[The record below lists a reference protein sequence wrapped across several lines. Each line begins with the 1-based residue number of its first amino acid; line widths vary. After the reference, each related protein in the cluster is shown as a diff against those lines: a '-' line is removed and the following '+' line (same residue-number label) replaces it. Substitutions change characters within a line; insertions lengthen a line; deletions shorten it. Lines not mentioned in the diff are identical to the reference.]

1 MASAYSRVRQ
11 YGEFLQPINVNLV
24 GEILKTKQQQYDT
37 NYLLVQQTMDRV
49 ANLDL
54 IRPVDSEYLQD
65 RLSQVNNLITQA
77 GTLDLSS
84 NAVATSLIKGIN
96 SAIDNNVMNAYMGTK
111 QRRKELEEI
120 ENLRK
125 KDPSKYN
132 VLNYAAY
139 NEKFEQ
145 WYDNPEAGVVY
156 GGSTYVPYTDIDR
169 EIQDLMVKAH
179 NFLKVKTTETTP
191 VVGPDGAPYLQ
202 TKSKTVIDPERV
214 RMLVQSKL
222 STLQPQIEINAKFG
236 TNPEAIEQ
244 NYQSL
249 MARRVKTEE
258 SNLAYYLAAQKAVGV
273 DTEDGRLMQQSI
285 DNIQRNL
292 DAYKEESL
300 RGYTEQAGANMYKMY
315 LEDSFVSSYS
325 GTLVNENKLAP
336 NTALIALMRL
346 ELDREKANALN
357 NVPSD
362 EQGPMPS
369 RMPDATKEHTGEKVE
384 ELIQKKI
391 NELETTIDKNIG
403 GELESLRE
411 ELIEE
416 GEFEKA
422 TGISRNTNLKNLSDE
437 DKDKLIE
444 TIRRDGSKFSPE
456 MRKAI
461 VELDATKEAYVDYR
475 KDTLAHAELAVN
487 DFFDAFY
494 QSLDGTGRESNTI
507 ARDYKIPEL
516 RENTYRQVLLKDYI
530 PNRDEA
536 KKGSGFKVRRNGQD
550 EELTKEEYARAVVAL
565 QYAKYYGSKSTVNP
579 MKVGRQDDYEKMMN
593 YAAQVFSGVSPES
606 YLETK
611 AAAKKAKEVF
621 KPSIWDSYAEQEG
634 FWGTIGE
641 FGRRLG
647 AGRLYP
653 RDWTFAGD
661 KVVLMEQ
668 GIQELADL
676 YGGNGREL
684 VSLMHAVGVNTG
696 MLWEAPI
703 TSEDTRALLGATD
716 SSLKEIKTTQD
727 YQGEAQDRD
736 FRAGLAKVAKNL
748 GVSTHLNNIVTRE
761 MSRYDIPIKVGAKEK
776 VQASG
781 FDALLNEP
789 GLGAFPKEG
798 VITFSMQDRDSRTL
812 KMSWYA
818 PPTGRE
824 GRQQYE
830 VRDITAEQIAALGI
844 DPDEKAKLL
853 NAMNVNQY
861 LGINTIGRNRPNVM
875 TSLVDNS
882 VRSTIEEVIKQRL
895 AYNDVIE
902 EYREGIDVLSG
913 VNTTAP
919 LGVRL
924 AEKLDRDNSTMWFE
938 YTLGGEVF
946 SAEPVPSYLT
956 EAEFDRR
963 MDASNHL
970 IEYFMR
976 ITDNQLLEILNN
988 LKNAGQ

>member
-11 YGEFLQPINVNLV
+11 YGEFLQPINVKLV

-65 RLSQVNNLITQA
+65 RLNQVNNLITQA

-84 NAVATSLIKGIN
+84 NAVTTSLIKGIN
-96 SAIDNNVMNAYMGTK
+96 SAIDNNVINAYMGTK

-125 KDPSKYN
+125 KDPNKYN

-156 GGSTYVPYTDIDR
+156 SGSTYVPYTDIDK
-169 EIQDLMVKAH
+169 EVQDLMVKAH

-222 STLQPQIEINAKFG
+222 STLQPQIEINARFG

-244 NYQSL
+244 NYKSL
-249 MARRVKTEE
+249 MTQRVKTEE
-258 SNLAYYLAAQKAVGV
+258 GNLAYYMAAQKAVGE
-273 DTEDGRLMQQSI
+273 DTEDGRLIQQSI
-285 DNIQRNL
+285 DNIQRNI

-300 RGYTEQAGANMYKMY
+300 RGYTEQAGANMYRMY

-325 GTLVNENKLAP
+325 GTLINENKLAP
-336 NTALIALMRL
+336 NTALIAMMRL
-346 ELDREKANALN
+346 ELDREKAAAVN
-357 NVPSD
+357 NVTSD

-369 RMPDATKEHTGEKVE
+369 RIPDDTKEHKGEKVE
-384 ELIQKKI
+384 ELIQNKI
-391 NELETTIDKNIG
+391 NELEITIDKNIV
-403 GELESLRE
+403 GELEALSE
-411 ELIEE
+411 QLIGE

-475 KDTLAHAELAVN
+475 KDVLSYAELTIN
-487 DFFDAFY
+487 DFFDAYY
-494 QSLDGTGRESNTI
+494 QSLEGTGRESNTI
-507 ARDYKIPEL
+507 ARDYRIPEPGSSGS
-516 RENTYRQVLLKDYI
+516 EILLKDYI
-530 PNRDEA
+530 PNREEA
-536 KKGSGFKVRRNGQD
+536 KKGSGYKVRRNGQD

-579 MKVGRQDDYEKMMN
+579 MKVGRQDDYEMMMN

-611 AAAKKAKEVF
+611 AAAKKAREVF
-621 KPSIWDSYAEQEG
+621 NPSIWDSYSEQEG
-634 FWGTIGE
+634 FLGKIGE

-653 RDWTFAGD
+653 RDWTFADD
-661 KVVLMEQ
+661 KIILMEQ

-676 YGGNGREL
+676 YGGNGSEL

-696 MLWEAPI
+696 MVWEAPI
-703 TSEDTRALLGATD
+703 TKEDTQALLGATD

-727 YQGEAQDRD
+727 YQGEAQGRD
-736 FRAGLAKVAKNL
+736 FRAGVAKVAKNL
-748 GVSTHLNNIVTRE
+748 AVSTHLNNIVTRE

-776 VQASG
+776 VQSSG
-781 FDALLNEP
+781 FDALINEP

-818 PPTGRE
+818 PPSGRE
-824 GRQQYE
+824 GRKYYE
-830 VRDITAEQIAALGI
+830 IRDITAEQIDALGI

-875 TSLVDNS
+875 TSLADNS

-902 EYREGIDVLSG
+902 EYREGINVLSG
-913 VNTTAP
+913 ANTSAP

-924 AEKLDRDNSTMWFE
+924 AEKLDRTDSTMWFE
-938 YTLGGEVF
+938 YTLGGDAF
-946 SAEPVPSYLT
+946 AAEPVPRYLT

-988 LKNAGQ
+988 LKNNAR